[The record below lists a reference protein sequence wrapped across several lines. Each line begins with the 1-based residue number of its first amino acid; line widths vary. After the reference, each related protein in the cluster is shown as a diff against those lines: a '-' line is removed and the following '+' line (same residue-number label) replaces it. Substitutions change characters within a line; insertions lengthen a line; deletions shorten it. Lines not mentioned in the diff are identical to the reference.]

1 MTSKRLKKVIILCFT
16 TFLFTTC
23 QNHIIER
30 SSSEYFPLKS
40 GNWWQYA
47 NNDLYNPHVINISV
61 EPLDTFLQR
70 ECYPFNVSG
79 EFHYFS
85 KDTKGIKEYIEMT
98 YNYSGAIYIIL
109 QGYITR
115 LELPLVKGNR
125 FTDSLSDSLNFFG
138 KWIKGHYLINGL
150 VSDYENDKLYGD
162 VYKIIFSISQS
173 IMTPDSNIS
182 SELFFE
188 EYYAPGIGLVRFK
201 NNNGEFSLTDY
212 HLE

>member
-1 MTSKRLKKVIILCFT
+1 MNFKRLKKFIIVWFT
-16 TFLFTTC
+16 TVLSTTC

-30 SSSEYFPLKS
+30 SSNEYFPLKS

-47 NNDLYNPHVINISV
+47 NNDLYNPQVINIDVDSV
-61 EPLDTFLQR
+61 VTFLQR

-79 EFHYFS
+79 ELHYFS

-98 YNYSGAIYIIL
+98 HNYSGATYVIL

-125 FTDSLSDSLNFFG
+125 FIDSLSDSTNFFG
-138 KWIKGHYLINGL
+138 KWIKGRYLINGL

-162 VYKIIFSISQS
+162 VYKVIFSISQS
-173 IMTPDSNIS
+173 ITTPDSSIS
-182 SELFFE
+182 SELYLE

-201 NNNGEFSLTDY
+201 NNDGEFNLTLY